1 MEQMA
6 ESISDFAL
14 CLRSERKSPGAI
26 RSYCQGSASCIAR

>member
-14 CLRSERKSPGAI
+14 CLRSERKSPGTI